1 MEDTSVAIGKAA
13 KSPMQNNF
21 CDCGL
26 YVLAFVE
33 AFMRDPIVSSEAI
46 RRSSMDW
53 YTNTTLDLR
62 EAWRKRTLELC
73 EQWKKERAAKEGA
86 KDEPSGS
93 KEKDT
98 ESAKA
103 KPIPEVIED
112 SGDDLEISEVVPP
125 SKTSNR
131 GGKKGAVG
139 KANRLR

>member
-1 MEDTSVAIGKAA
+1 
-13 KSPMQNNF
+13 
-21 CDCGL
+21 
-26 YVLAFVE
+26 
-33 AFMRDPIVSSEAI
+33 
-46 RRSSMDW
+46 MDW

-62 EAWRKRTLELC
+62 EAWRNRTLELC

-86 KDEPSGS
+86 KDEPSGP
-93 KEKDT
+93 KEKET

-112 SGDDLEISEVVPP
+112 SGDDLEISEVHRPP
-125 SKTSNR
+125 SSKTSNR